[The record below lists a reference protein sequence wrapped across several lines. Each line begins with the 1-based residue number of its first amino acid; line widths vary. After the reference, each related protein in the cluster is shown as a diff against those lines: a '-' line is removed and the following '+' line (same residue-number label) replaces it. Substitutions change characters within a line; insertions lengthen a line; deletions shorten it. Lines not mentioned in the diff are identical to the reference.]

1 MNEKI
6 RFLVFCVEEYK
17 SAKGS
22 NGKQVIALF
31 EKYGVT
37 DYILDCYGALHTTG
51 TQYIIND
58 IDEYIARRRPV

>member
-1 MNEKI
+1 MNEKL
-6 RFLVFCVEEYK
+6 RFLVFCIEEYK
-17 SAKGS
+17 SAKKS

-37 DYILDCYGALHTTG
+37 DYIIDCYGALHTTG

-58 IDEYIARRRPV
+58 IDEYIAVRSVA